1 MSAAEIVFLIVVLLA
16 GAATLTLLFRT
27 RGERKKK
34 PPKPVRPAPVQVRE
48 VPGLMPEDSD
58 DVTSLYHWEPEQWKV
73 RCPWC
78 DCENE
83 DTALFCKAC
92 GRILLTEENHV
103 L

>member
-1 MSAAEIVFLIVVLLA
+1 MSAPEIVFLIVILLA
-16 GAATLTLLFRT
+16 GAATLTLLLRT

-34 PPKPVRPAPVQVRE
+34 PPKAVRPARAQEVHE

-58 DVTSLYHWEPEQWKV
+58 DVSSLYHWEPEQWII
-73 RCPWC
+73 RCPYC

-92 GRILLTEENHV
+92 GRPL
-103 L
+103 